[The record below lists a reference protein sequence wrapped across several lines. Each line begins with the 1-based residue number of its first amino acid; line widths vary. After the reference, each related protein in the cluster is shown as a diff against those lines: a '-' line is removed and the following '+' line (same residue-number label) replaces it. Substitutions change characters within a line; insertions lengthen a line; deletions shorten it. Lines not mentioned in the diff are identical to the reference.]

1 MTFVDLLD
9 DVLDMTQLESGKF
22 HIQAKSF
29 NLPVV
34 IYRVAQ
40 FLSLIAVQRN
50 VDFAVYTTPRIPC
63 ELIGNA

>member
-1 MTFVDLLD
+1 MLD